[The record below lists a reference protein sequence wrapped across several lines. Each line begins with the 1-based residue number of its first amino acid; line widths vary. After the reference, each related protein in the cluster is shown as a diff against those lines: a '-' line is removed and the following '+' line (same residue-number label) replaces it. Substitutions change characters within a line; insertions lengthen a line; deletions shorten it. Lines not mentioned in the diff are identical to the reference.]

1 VKLLGVEIGAAAAT
15 RGHLGRLLERNAA
28 LRDVFT
34 SDAALRKQLVRVQ
47 KWQSK
52 RLLRSHA
59 DLHADPRYRLAVE
72 FFFNEL
78 YGGQGDVR
86 RRDADLFKVQGAMER
101 LLPREGLDSLCLAI
115 QLETLSQELDAD
127 LARALPTGPITA
139 ERYAVAYRKT
149 GRRADR
155 ERQIELTR
163 EIGTYLDGVVRKPL
177 VRGLIRLA
185 RGPAHASGFGQLQE
199 FLERGLAAFDAMHGA
214 DDFLRTVGIR
224 ELRTLERLFAG
235 VEDPFEFGAA
245 RGRHK
250 GDAAKGPARR
260 KSSSGRARSAS

>member
-15 RGHLGRLLERNAA
+15 RGHLGRLLELNAA
-28 LRDVFT
+28 LRDVFAN
-34 SDAALRKQLVRVQ
+34 DAALRKQLVRVQ

-59 DLHADPRYRLAVE
+59 DLHANPRYRLAVE

-86 RRDADLFKVQGAMER
+86 RRDADLLKVQRAMER

-127 LARALPTGPITA
+127 LARSLSAGPITA
-139 ERYAVAYRKT
+139 ERYAAAYRKA

-185 RGPAHASGFGQLQE
+185 RGPAHAAGFGQLQE
-199 FLERGLAAFDAMHGA
+199 FLERGLAAFEAMRGA

-235 VEDPFEFGAA
+235 VDDPFEFGAA
-245 RGRHK
+245 RDRHES
-250 GDAAKGPARR
+250 GAGNALPRR
-260 KSSSGRARSAS
+260 KNGRTRAAAG